1 MKKIIVLCLLLLCF
15 QWSQAQKTNNHKWDF
30 NDLEGW
36 KYGHQDNNPANQC
49 EIKNGILK
57 IFTRAK
63 SRDRKKICTV
73 DKIYNTSVN
82 FYRKIKS

>member
-36 KYGHQDNNPANQC
+36 KYGHQDNNPAN
-49 EIKNGILK
+49 
-57 IFTRAK
+57 
-63 SRDRKKICTV
+63 
-73 DKIYNTSVN
+73 
-82 FYRKIKS
+82 